1 MKTLFLAEVVVRK
14 TYYLHDDT
22 VEHTVTRI
30 VEAESEDEA
39 CKKIE
44 KHYDDKT
51 DEYSVYYRVSI
62 EDISE
67 LIR

>member
-1 MKTLFLAEVVVRK
+1 MKTLFIATVVVYKEYYMQYDTIK
-14 TYYLHDDT
+14 TT
-22 VEHTVTRI
+22 ETRL
-30 VEAESEDEA
+30 VEAESEKEA
-39 CKKIE
+39 CEKIE

-67 LIR
+67 IIR